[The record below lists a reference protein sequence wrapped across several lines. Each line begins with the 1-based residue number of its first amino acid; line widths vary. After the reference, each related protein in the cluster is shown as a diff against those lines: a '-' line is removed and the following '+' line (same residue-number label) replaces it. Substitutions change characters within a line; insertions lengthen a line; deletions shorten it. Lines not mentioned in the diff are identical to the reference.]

1 MRNAGEVVARKVCF
15 VSGSTV
21 DELIDRFRAWA
32 ERAPD
37 VQALAIVGSRARA
50 QDPADEWSDVDVVIV
65 ADDPARYLAN
75 SEWLADIGRC
85 RLTFVQESPF
95 AGLYERRAHFDGGTV
110 FDLVVIAPDVMGLAA
125 DLPATADLISRG
137 WRALVDKQGLAARF
151 VDLIGRS
158 ATSRARTPPGSAD
171 LADATA
177 RFWHACIWT
186 ARKVCRG
193 ELWVATVAV
202 NCGLHES
209 LLQVLEWEAETRP
222 GGGDRDVWFRG
233 RFLERWA
240 DPAAVRLLGE
250 TFTSYDR
257 DSAAHS
263 LRILARLYSDLITQI
278 ARRVGCSPPRDI
290 ENYGTETVES
300 ILCDFA

>member
-1 MRNAGEVVARKVCF
+1 MQG
-15 VSGSTV
+15 
-21 DELIDRFRAWA
+21 
-32 ERAPD
+32 
-37 VQALAIVGSRARA
+37 LAIVGSRART

-65 ADDPARYLAN
+65 ADDPSRYLAK
-75 SEWLADIGRC
+75 SQWLADIGRC

-110 FDLVVIAPDVMGLAA
+110 FDLIVIAPEVMGLAA
-125 DLPATADLISRG
+125 DLPATADLLSRG
-137 WRALVDKQGLAARF
+137 WRVLVDKQGLAARF
-151 VDLIGRS
+151 ADLVGRS
-158 ATSRARTPPGSAD
+158 PTSRARTLPGSAD

-222 GGGDRDVWFRG
+222 GGEDTDVWFRG

-250 TFTSYDR
+250 TFASYDD
-257 DSAAHS
+257 DSAARS
-263 LRILARLYSDLITQI
+263 LRILAGLYSDLIAQI
-278 ARRVGCSPPRDI
+278 ARRVGCDPPRDI
-290 ENYGTETVES
+290 ENYGSEAVEA
-300 ILCDFA
+300 ILRDLA